1 MANNAKI
8 VELRRTGK
16 SFREIADE
24 VGLSKERVRQILD
37 TEGDPWTARA
47 RKRSISSRRTTVIRL
62 FHKGLSQEAIAE
74 ELGLRSR
81 SYVGR
86 VLREEGLSSRIVQV
100 AKRKAWL
107 MSLDADILAMRKQG
121 LSFKTIA
128 ERLDLK
134 NPMLVSQSLAR
145 QGVIWRS
152 PIDRDE
158 VVRLRHEG
166 LTPKGI
172 SEQLGAS
179 RRQVLYA
186 LQQANLAQRRGK
198 RT

>member
-1 MANNAKI
+1 MANNARI
-8 VELRRTGK
+8 LELRRTGM
-16 SFREIADE
+16 SFREIAGE

-37 TEGDPWTARA
+37 AEGDPWTASA

-62 FHKGLSQEAIAE
+62 FHRGLSQEAIAE
-74 ELGLRSR
+74 ELGLSSR

-86 VLREEGLSSRIVQV
+86 VLREEGLSRET
-100 AKRKAWL
+100 KRKAWL
-107 MSLDADILAMRKQG
+107 LSLDADILAMRKRG
-121 LSFKTIA
+121 LSFKAIA

-166 LTPKGI
+166 LTPKEI

>member
-37 TEGDPWTARA
+37 AEGDPWTARA
-47 RKRSISSRRTTVIRL
+47 RKRSNSSRRTAVIRL

-86 VLREEGLSSRIVQV
+86 VLREEGLSRET
-100 AKRKAWL
+100 KRKAWL
-107 MSLDADILAMRKQG
+107 LSLDADILAMRKQG
-121 LSFKTIA
+121 LSFKAIA

-166 LTPKGI
+166 LTPKEI

>member
-8 VELRRTGK
+8 LELRRTGM
-16 SFREIADE
+16 SFREIAGE

-37 TEGDPWTARA
+37 AEGDPWTARA

-62 FHKGLSQEAIAE
+62 FHRGLSQEAIAE
-74 ELGLRSR
+74 ELGLGSR

-86 VLREEGLSSRIVQV
+86 VLREEGLSRET
-100 AKRKAWL
+100 KRKAWL
-107 MSLDADILAMRKQG
+107 LSLDADILAMRQQG
-121 LSFKTIA
+121 LSFKAIA

-166 LTPKGI
+166 LTPKEI
-172 SEQLGAS
+172 SEQLGVS

>member
-16 SFREIADE
+16 SFRQIADE

-37 TEGDPWTARA
+37 AEGDPWTARA

-62 FHKGLSQEAIAE
+62 FHRGLSQEAIAE

-81 SYVGR
+81 SYIGR
-86 VLREEGLSSRIVQV
+86 VLREEGLSRET
-100 AKRKAWL
+100 KRKAWL
-107 MSLDADILAMRKQG
+107 LSLDADILAMRQQG
-121 LSFKTIA
+121 LSFKAIA

-166 LTPKGI
+166 LTPKEI

>member
-1 MANNAKI
+1 MANNARI
-8 VELRRTGK
+8 LELRRTGR
-16 SFREIADE
+16 SFREIAGE

-37 TEGDPWTARA
+37 AEGDPWTARA
-47 RKRSISSRRTTVIRL
+47 RKRSISSRRTAVIRL

-86 VLREEGLSSRIVQV
+86 VLREEGLSRET
-100 AKRKAWL
+100 KRKAWL
-107 MSLDADILAMRKQG
+107 LSLDADILAMRQQG
-121 LSFKTIA
+121 LSFKAIA

-166 LTPKGI
+166 LPPKEI
-172 SEQLGAS
+172 AEQLGAS

>member
-37 TEGDPWTARA
+37 AEGDPWTARA

-86 VLREEGLSSRIVQV
+86 VLREEGLSRET
-100 AKRKAWL
+100 KRKAWL
-107 MSLDADILAMRKQG
+107 LSLDADILAMRKQG

-166 LTPKGI
+166 LTPKEI